1 MLLSAGDQLTLWGQ
15 PKPPRR
21 RKIFVVK
28 RHRYKTGERIRYL
41 SIPDVWNSVCALG
54 AAADFTGAPAFALS
68 LPHLPFLV
76 SHAPPGAPAGNA
88 PVQVFSG
95 RSLRQRTLWV
105 SVVIANCC
113 GSVVGQ
119 GGCGGG
125 VRGHGAGARAHGFG
139 DNFKLVGARTV
150 VLLLVLYAAV
160 VLEEELAGLLQHP
173 AALADGTVGQRA
185 GGYDGMQHKHSGS
198 QSGRDSLL
206 LASPVEEVS
215 PFGAGLLAADPK
227 NCRYSNNQSH

>member
-1 MLLSAGDQLTLWGQ
+1 M
-15 PKPPRR
+15 
-21 RKIFVVK
+21 
-28 RHRYKTGERIRYL
+28 
-41 SIPDVWNSVCALG
+41 
-54 AAADFTGAPAFALS
+54 
-68 LPHLPFLV
+68 
-76 SHAPPGAPAGNA
+76 
-88 PVQVFSG
+88 
-95 RSLRQRTLWV
+95 
-105 SVVIANCC
+105 SVVIAHCR

-173 AALADGTVGQRA
+173 AALANGTAGQRA
-185 GGYDGMQHKHSGS
+185 GGYDGMQHKRSGS
-198 QSGRDSLL
+198 QSGGDSLL

-215 PFGAGLLAADPK
+215 PFGAGLLAADPE